1 MSVSLFIKKRIKTIN
16 QKNKELI
23 EKEKL
28 LTELKQSMLTS
39 IKAQM
44 NPHFIFNAL
53 NTIQSYVLKNDK
65 MQANFYLGKF
75 SDLIRKI
82 LQMSNKESVSL
93 REEIE
98 ALELYLELENMRLN
112 NELKFSIQNNEII
125 DLLSKKIPSMIIQ
138 PYVENAIKHGLLH
151 KKENKCL
158 EINFHPFDNNL
169 KVTIIDN
176 GIGREAAEKIK
187 HRNPVLHQ
195 SFSSDANKKR
205 LELLNAQNKHL
216 IAVNYDDLYDSNLHP
231 IGTKVTI
238 HIPLS

>member
-1 MSVSLFIKKRIKTIN
+1 MRF
-16 QKNKELI
+16 
-23 EKEKL
+23 
-28 LTELKQSMLTS
+28 
-39 IKAQM
+39 
-44 NPHFIFNAL
+44 
-53 NTIQSYVLKNDK
+53 KND
-65 MQANFYLGKF
+65 FEY
-75 SDLIRKI
+75 
-82 LQMSNKESVSL
+82 
-93 REEIE
+93 EIMTT
-98 ALELYLELENMRLN
+98 NVDN
-112 NELKFSIQNNEII
+112 SEII
-125 DLLSKKIPSMIIQ
+125 EFPPMIIQ

-158 EINFHPFDNNL
+158 DINFHPFDNNL